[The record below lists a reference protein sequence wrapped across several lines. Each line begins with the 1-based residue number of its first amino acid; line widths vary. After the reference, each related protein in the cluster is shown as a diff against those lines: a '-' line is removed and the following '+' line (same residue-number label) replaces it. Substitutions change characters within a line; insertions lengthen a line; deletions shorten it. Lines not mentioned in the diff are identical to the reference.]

1 MFDERL
7 YQAETGD
14 LLSKNR
20 FSQVEMAVAFRKA
33 VCYRCGHAALYKYK
47 VKHLRRNP
55 EILCGE
61 GEEVRPDHEEMWRAI
76 PRFCEIPQTVKC
88 KKCGEVMGFYGE
100 QVY

>member
-1 MFDERL
+1 MFDHRGFD
-7 YQAETGD
+7 AETGD

-20 FSQVEMAVAFRKA
+20 FSQVEMAVAFRKSA
-33 VCYRCGHAALYKYK
+33 CYRCGHEAFYEYQ

-61 GEEVRPDHEEMWRAI
+61 GQEIRADHREIWRTI

-88 KKCGEVMGFYGE
+88 KACGEVMGFCGRV
-100 QVY
+100 VY